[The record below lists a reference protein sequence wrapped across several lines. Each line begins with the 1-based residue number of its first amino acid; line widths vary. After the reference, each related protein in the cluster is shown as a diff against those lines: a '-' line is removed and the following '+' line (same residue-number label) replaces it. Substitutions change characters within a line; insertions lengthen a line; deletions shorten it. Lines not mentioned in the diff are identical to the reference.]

1 MGSTRF
7 PGKILSPLIDGTVL
21 DWVVK
26 RTQAA
31 KLIDQLVVATTT
43 SPLDEEIAAY
53 CKQHD
58 ITCFRGSENDV
69 LDRYYQCAL
78 EHKADIVIR
87 ITSDCPLIDP
97 AIIDHVVRKMV
108 DDSSLSYSSNVEPTT
123 YPEGQS
129 VEVMSMAAVAKAW
142 EEVTDPASREHVTPY
157 IRFQKSLFKSYCLT
171 CEPDA
176 SHLRMTV
183 DYEDDARM
191 IKGLLTA
198 LKEEESWPNFT
209 VGRAIEILESRED
222 LLALIQ
228 TKQRDQWRK
237 TIK

>member
-7 PGKILSPLIDGTVL
+7 PGKILFPLVDGTVL
-21 DWVVK
+21 DWAVK
-26 RTQAA
+26 RTAAA
-31 KLIDQLVVATTT
+31 KLIDKLVVATTT
-43 SPLDEEIAAY
+43 APLDDEIADY
-53 CKQHD
+53 CQKHG
-58 ITCFRGSENDV
+58 ISCFRGSENDV

-78 EHKADIVIR
+78 EYKADIVIR

-97 AIIDHVVRKMV
+97 ALIDHMVGKMIQ
-108 DDSSLSYSSNVEPTT
+108 DPSLSYSSNVEPTT

-129 VEVMSMAAVAKAW
+129 VEVMSMAAVTKAW
-142 EEVTDPASREHVTPY
+142 HEVTDPPSREHVTPY
-157 IRFQKSLFKSYCLT
+157 IRFHKSLFKSYCLK
-171 CEPDA
+171 CVPDA

-191 IKGLLTA
+191 VKGLLAA
-198 LKEEESWPNFT
+198 LKEEKNWPDFT
-209 VGRAIEILESRED
+209 VAQAIAMLESRED